1 MAISKPELKKVN
13 QITIYYYSFQVTE
26 RKQQLEKCLKLS
38 RKMRKEMNALTE
50 WLAATDMELT
60 KRSAVEGMPSN
71 LDSEVAWGKVKP
83 MSLKVI
89 FNICENTQQY
99 DFIRN
104 Y

>member
-1 MAISKPELKKVN
+1 MPYINKKKRKEKVN
-13 QITIYYYSFQVTE
+13 QITFYGHSFQVTE

-50 WLAATDMELT
+50 WLAATDLELT

-83 MSLKVI
+83 ISLKVI
-89 FNICENTQQY
+89 FNIYE
-99 DFIRN
+99 DIV
-104 Y
+104 